1 LRRNSTGSKIPC
13 HADLPERGEM
23 KKPQVLNIGLPKGSL
38 QESTLKLFRKAG
50 FTISVGSRSYIPSID
65 DEELSGLLIRAQ
77 EMARYVQDGIL
88 DLGLTGRDWVLE
100 QNAKVKEVCPLQYA
114 KGGLRPVRWVVAVPN
129 ESPIRR
135 IEDLGGKRIAT
146 ELVQYTRRF
155 LRERGIEAQV
165 EFSWGATEVKAPRL
179 ADAIV
184 ELTETGSTLR
194 ANNLRIVGTIL
205 ESTTVLIANRQAWKN
220 PWKREKIRRI
230 EMLLTGALRA
240 EEKVGLKMNVKRS
253 DLSRVLK
260 VLPAMQN
267 PTLSSLSEEGW
278 FSLEVIVDEKV
289 VRDLIPVLKNAGA
302 SGIVEYPLNKVIP

>member
-1 LRRNSTGSKIPC
+1 MSEKR
-13 HADLPERGEM
+13 
-23 KKPQVLNIGLPKGSL
+23 KKVLNIGLPKGSL

-50 FTISVGSRSYIPSID
+50 FTISAGSRSYIPTID

-100 QNAKVKEVCPLQYA
+100 QNAKVKEVCALQYA

-129 ESPIRR
+129 DSPIRR
-135 IEDLGGKRIAT
+135 IEDLAGKRIAT

-155 LRERGIEAQV
+155 LRERGVEAQV

-194 ANNLRIVGTIL
+194 ANNLRIVDTIL
-205 ESTTVLIANRQAWKN
+205 ESTTVLIANRESWKN
-220 PWKREKIRRI
+220 PWKREKIGKI

-240 EEKVGLKMNVKRS
+240 EEKVGLKMNVRS
-253 DLSRVLK
+253 ADLARILK

-278 FSLEVIVDEKV
+278 FSLEVIVDDKV

>member
-1 LRRNSTGSKIPC
+1 
-13 HADLPERGEM
+13 M
-23 KKPQVLNIGLPKGSL
+23 KEKAGRVLSIGLPKGSL
-38 QESTLKLFRKAG
+38 QESTIKLFRKAG
-50 FTISVGSRSYIPSID
+50 FTISVGPRSYIPSID

-135 IEDLGGKRIAT
+135 IEDLNGKRVAT

-155 LRERGIEAQV
+155 LKERGVEANV

-184 ELTETGSTLR
+184 ELTETGSTLV
-194 ANNLRIVGTIL
+194 ANNLRIVDTIM
-205 ESTTVLIANRQAWKN
+205 ESTTVLIANRDAWKD
-220 PWKREKIRRI
+220 PWKRKKIENI
-230 EMLLTGALRA
+230 AMLLTGALRA
-240 EEKVGLKMNVKRS
+240 EEKVGLKMNVKRA
-253 DLSRVLK
+253 DLDRVIK
-260 VLPAMQN
+260 VLPALQN
-267 PTLSSLSEEGW
+267 PTISSLSEAGW
-278 FSLEVIVDEKV
+278 FSLEVIVDEKT
-289 VRDLIPVLKNAGA
+289 VRELIPVLKNSGA

>member
-1 LRRNSTGSKIPC
+1 
-13 HADLPERGEM
+13 M
-23 KKPQVLNIGLPKGSL
+23 KEKRKRVLNIGLPKGSL

-50 FTISVGSRSYIPSID
+50 FTISAGSRSYIPTID

-100 QNAKVKEVCPLQYA
+100 QNAKVKEVCSLLYA

-129 ESPIRR
+129 DSPIRR
-135 IEDLGGKRIAT
+135 IEDLAGKRIAT

-194 ANNLRIVGTIL
+194 ANNLRIVDTIL
-205 ESTTVLIANRQAWKN
+205 ESTTVLIANREAWKN
-220 PWKREKIRRI
+220 PWKREKIGKI
-230 EMLLTGALRA
+230 EMLLAGALRA
-240 EEKVGLKMNVKRS
+240 EEKVGLKMNVRS
-253 DLSRVLK
+253 ADLARILK

-278 FSLEVIVDEKV
+278 FSLEVIVDDKV
-289 VRDLIPVLKNAGA
+289 VRDLIPVLKSTGA